1 MCCNFALHLG
11 RSARIGQIQPVREHA
26 TSTIGRLCMAGVLAG
41 GLWLSAPERL
51 RPATVGPFGAA
62 ADGAGS
68 IAVAGR
74 GHAIDGDTLVIGG
87 VRVRLEG
94 IDAPETGQTC
104 GGRELSS
111 WACGTAALEALAGLV
126 AGQRVSCTGSG
137 YDVYGRLL
145 ASCTAAG
152 RELNA
157 EMVRNGLAWAFV
169 RYSQRYAALEAEAR
183 SRLIGIWRGSAEPP
197 WSFRARR

>member
-1 MCCNFALHLG
+1 
-11 RSARIGQIQPVREHA
+11 
-26 TSTIGRLCMAGVLAG
+26 MAGVLAG
-41 GLWLSAPERL
+41 GLWLSTPERRHL
-51 RPATVGPFGAA
+51 ASVGHLGAA
-62 ADGAGS
+62 ANGASS

-74 GHAIDGDTLVIGG
+74 GHAVDGDTLVIGG

-111 WACGTAALEALAGLV
+111 WACGSAALEALARLV
-126 AGQRVSCTGSG
+126 AGQHVSCTGSG
-137 YDVYGRLL
+137 YDAYGRLL

>member
-1 MCCNFALHLG
+1 
-11 RSARIGQIQPVREHA
+11 VREYA
-26 TSTIGRLCMAGVLAG
+26 TSTIGRLGMAGVLAG
-41 GLWLSAPERL
+41 GLWLSTPERPH
-51 RPATVGPFGAA
+51 PASGGHLGAA
-62 ADGAGS
+62 NGAGS

-74 GHAIDGDTLVIGG
+74 GHAVDGDTLVIGG
-87 VRVRLEG
+87 VRVRLEA

-104 GGRELSS
+104 GARELSS

-126 AGQRVSCTGSG
+126 AGQHVSCTGSG
-137 YDVYGRLL
+137 YDGYGRLL

-183 SRLIGIWRGSAEPP
+183 SSLIGIWRGSAEPP